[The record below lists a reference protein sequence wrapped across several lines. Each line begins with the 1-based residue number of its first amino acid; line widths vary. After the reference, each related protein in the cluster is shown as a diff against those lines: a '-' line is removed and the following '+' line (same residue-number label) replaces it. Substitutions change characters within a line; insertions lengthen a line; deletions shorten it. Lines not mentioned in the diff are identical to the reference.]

1 MQIKV
6 DFRTWSKPFSMFK
19 ASFRGILM
27 ILSCAGGLLAGAS
40 NPHADDGS
48 TALLA
53 ISLNHGRP
61 AAGVMCNST
70 EFRTADSAGNPPR
83 SKRIEA
89 SASGMCRRSTAS
101 ILNPDVL
108 AFDVTQWPR
117 DAIAELASRLN
128 LMDDP
133 LNHDF
138 SRVTVAER
146 RVRRIEE
153 TEGEDSLASP
163 VFEFSFGCYLLMKA
177 PGISPGAG
185 S

>member
-1 MQIKV
+1 
-6 DFRTWSKPFSMFK
+6 MFK

-27 ILSCAGGLLAGAS
+27 ILSCAGGLFAGTS
-40 NPHADDGS
+40 NPHADDGN
-48 TALLA
+48 TVLLA

-61 AAGVMCNST
+61 AAGMMCNGT
-70 EFRTADSAGNPPR
+70 ELKTADSVGNPPR

-89 SASGMCRRSTAS
+89 SASRISRRSSAS

-117 DAIAELASRLN
+117 AAIAELASRLN

-133 LNHDF
+133 VNDDF

-153 TEGEDSLASP
+153 AQGEDDLASP

-177 PGISPGAG
+177 PGFLPGPG

>member
-1 MQIKV
+1 
-6 DFRTWSKPFSMFK
+6 MFK

-27 ILSCAGGLLAGAS
+27 ILSYTGGLLVGAS
-40 NPHADDGS
+40 NLHADDGN

-53 ISLNHGRP
+53 ISFNHGRP
-61 AAGVMCNST
+61 VAGMMCNGT
-70 EFRTADSAGNPPR
+70 DIRAVDSAGNPPR
-83 SKRIEA
+83 SERIET
-89 SASGMCRRSTAS
+89 SGSGMCRRSGAS

-117 DAIAELASRLN
+117 NAIAELASRLN

-146 RVRRIEE
+146 SVRRIDE
-153 TEGEDSLASP
+153 TQGEDSLASP
-163 VFEFSFGCYLLMKA
+163 VFEFSFGCYLLMKV
-177 PGISPGAG
+177 PGISPRAG

>member
-1 MQIKV
+1 MV
-6 DFRTWSKPFSMFK
+6 K

-40 NPHADDGS
+40 NLHADDGN
-48 TALLA
+48 TVLLA
-53 ISLNHGRP
+53 ISFNDGRV
-61 AAGVMCNST
+61 AAGMMCNGT
-70 EFRTADSAGNPPR
+70 ELRTTDSAGDPPR
-83 SKRIEA
+83 SRKIEMPG
-89 SASGMCRRSTAS
+89 SGMCRRSSAS

-133 LNHDF
+133 LNYDF

-153 TEGEDSLASP
+153 TQGEDSLASP